1 MSQTSRAVRRP
12 DERRRLKSRGFSAA
26 MTLMM
31 MMTMSMGSCASFS
44 DGLVKFKVLSI
55 EVAFGLLVAKRLLGW
70 GNGET
75 GSRRFVQ

>member
-1 MSQTSRAVRRP
+1 
-12 DERRRLKSRGFSAA
+12 

-55 EVAFGLLVAKRLLGW
+55 EVAFGLLVTKRLLGW